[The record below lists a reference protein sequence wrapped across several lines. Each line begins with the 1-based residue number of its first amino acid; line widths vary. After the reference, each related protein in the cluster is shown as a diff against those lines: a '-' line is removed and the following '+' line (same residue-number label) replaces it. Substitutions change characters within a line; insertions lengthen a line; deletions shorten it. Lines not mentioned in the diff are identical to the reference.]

1 MKTSQLKITYLI
13 GVFLLFNFPAFSQE
27 VSQTREI
34 NEFSSI
40 KAGSIFKIEYATQ
53 DNYSFEITTEQ
64 ELLEKIH
71 AEVSAGVLNIDMK
84 GSAKNSEVKIKIT
97 SPTLTG
103 VDLSGASSFK
113 AMNTVS
119 SDEFNIDLSG
129 ATNAS
134 LSIETENL
142 SSKIS
147 GASNLQISGKAAE
160 HLSELSGA
168 AQLRAADL
176 ETQTTNIKTS
186 GASYA
191 RVLANEN
198 LIADASGTSKIS
210 FDNQPA
216 NQSFN
221 ASGMG
226 NINGLTKDNPD
237 AAFEYNIDENG
248 DTTKIKLGK
257 RDLIIVEDNEN
268 TNLKVHKKKKS
279 FRDNWSGFELGING
293 YLNPDNTLTMEGDAE
308 YIDLRYEKSVAVNLN
323 LFQQSFPIVSNRL
336 GLVTGLGI
344 GWNNYRFD
352 NQTVIVYDKDGLDF
366 YEDTINN
373 MQKNKLTLTYL
384 NIPLMLEFQ
393 TGGNKDIEKFHI
405 AGGMILGTRLRTHAK
420 YVYNDDGEKRKEK
433 DFEDFNVQPF
443 RFDATARI
451 GWGKINLFATYALN
465 TLFKEDK
472 GPELYPFTLG
482 IRLVDF

>member
-1 MKTSQLKITYLI
+1 MKTSKLKITYLAAAF
-13 GVFLLFNFPAFSQE
+13 FLLSFTAFSQQVSEIRE
-27 VSQTREI
+27 V

-40 KAGSIFKIEYATQ
+40 DAGSIFKIEYTQQ
-53 DNYSFEITTEQ
+53 DNYSLEIVAEQ
-64 ELLEKIH
+64 DFLEKIQTK
-71 AEVSAGVLNIDMK
+71 VSGGILEIDMK
-84 GSAKNSEVKIKIT
+84 GSAKNTEVKVKIT
-97 SPTLTG
+97 SPTLAG
-103 VDLSGASSFK
+103 IDLSGASSFQSVGSVT
-113 AMNTVS
+113 A
-119 SDEFNIDLSG
+119 DEFSIVLSG

-134 LSIETENL
+134 LGIGTDNL
-142 SSKIS
+142 SSQIS
-147 GASNLQISGKAAE
+147 GASNLRITGKATE
-160 HLSELSGA
+160 HTAELSGA

-176 ETQTTNIKTS
+176 ETQTTRIRTS
-186 GASYA
+186 GAAYA
-191 RVLANEN
+191 RVWATDN
-198 LIADASGTSKIS
+198 LVADASGTSKVS

-226 NINGLTKDNPD
+226 NINGYTKDDLNTSVQ
-237 AAFEYNIDENG
+237 YNVNENG
-248 DTTKIKLGK
+248 DTTRIKFGN
-257 RDLIIVEDNEN
+257 RDLIIVDDNDISITEN
-268 TNLKVHKKKKS
+268 KKKKS

-323 LFQQSFPIVSNRL
+323 LFQQNFPIISNRL
-336 GLVTGLGI
+336 GLVTGLGL

-352 NQTVIVYDKDGLDF
+352 NQTVIVYDKEGLDF

-373 MQKNKLTLTYL
+373 IRKNKLTLTYL

-393 TGGNKDIEKFHI
+393 TGGSRDIEKFHI
-405 AGGMILGTRLRTHAK
+405 AGGMIMGTRLRTHAK
-420 YVYNDDGEKRKEK
+420 YVYDDDGEKRKEK
-433 DFEDFNVQPF
+433 DFKDFNVQPF

-472 GPELYPFTLG
+472 GPELYPFTVG

>member
-1 MKTSQLKITYLI
+1 MKTFKLKTAYLAAAF
-13 GVFLLFNFPAFSQE
+13 FLLSFSAFSQQVSEIRE
-27 VSQTREI
+27 V

-40 KAGSIFKIEYATQ
+40 DAGSIFKIEYTQQ
-53 DNYSFEITTEQ
+53 DNYSLEIITEQ
-64 ELLEKIH
+64 DFLEKIQTK
-71 AEVSAGVLNIDMK
+71 VSGGILEIDMK
-84 GSAKNSEVKIKIT
+84 GSAKNTEVKVKIT

-103 VDLSGASSFK
+103 IDLRGASSFQSIGSVT
-113 AMNTVS
+113 A
-119 SDEFNIDLSG
+119 DEFNIDLSG

-134 LSIETENL
+134 LSIETGNL
-142 SSKIS
+142 SSEIS
-147 GASNLQISGKAAE
+147 GASNLQITGKATE
-160 HLSELSGA
+160 HTSELSGA
-168 AQLRAADL
+168 GQLRAADL
-176 ETQTTNIKTS
+176 ETQTTRISTS
-186 GASYA
+186 GAAYA
-191 RVLANEN
+191 RVWAADN
-198 LIADASGTSKIS
+198 LVADASGTSKVS

-226 NINGLTKDNPD
+226 NINGYTKDDLNTSMQYK
-237 AAFEYNIDENG
+237 FDENG
-248 DTTKIKLGK
+248 DTTRIKLGN
-257 RDLIIVEDNEN
+257 RDLIIVDDNEISVTDN
-268 TNLKVHKKKKS
+268 KKKKS

-323 LFQQSFPIVSNRL
+323 LFQQSFPIISNRL
-336 GLVTGLGI
+336 GLVTGLGL

-352 NQTVIVYDKDGLDF
+352 NQTIIVYDKEGLDF

-373 MQKNKLTLTYL
+373 IRKNKLTLTYL

-393 TGGNKDIEKFHI
+393 TGGSRDIEKFHI
-405 AGGMILGTRLRTHAK
+405 AGGMIMGTRLRTHAK
-420 YVYNDDGEKRKEK
+420 YVYDDDGEKRKEK
-433 DFEDFNVQPF
+433 DFKDFNVQPF

-472 GPELYPFTLG
+472 GPELYPFTVG